1 MKSLKRG
8 LTNISDIIQVL
19 VKLYTFYY
27 YALVGEQEDGTK
39 RRGLRTPP
47 QQILTLLIGKSRRLS
62 ATRTWRNFPVNTK
75 KGHTSAFLRPMK
87 HEPWVPAGVSYTALD
102 KAGLY
107 LYEDII

>member
-39 RRGLRTPP
+39 QRGLRIPP
-47 QQILTLLIGKSRRLS
+47 Q
-62 ATRTWRNFPVNTK
+62 
-75 KGHTSAFLRPMK
+75 
-87 HEPWVPAGVSYTALD
+87 
-102 KAGLY
+102 
-107 LYEDII
+107 